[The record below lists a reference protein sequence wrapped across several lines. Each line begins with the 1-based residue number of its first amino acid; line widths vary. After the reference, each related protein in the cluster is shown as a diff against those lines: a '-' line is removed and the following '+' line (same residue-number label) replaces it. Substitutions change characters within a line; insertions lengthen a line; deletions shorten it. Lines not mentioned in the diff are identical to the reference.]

1 MMMNRAFGL
10 ATIGVLASAS
20 LAWAQAEPA
29 ASPAAASAA
38 GAAAADAEIQSFAR
52 ATLQLHA
59 LAQPTPEQ
67 MAQAIAGA
75 GIPVERYNEIAAQM
89 QKDPAL
95 QSRVNAA
102 LISAQKQAA
111 ATATP
116 GGAAAS
122 AAQPAAP
129 PPPIP
134 TSGVGGSIVGVLQK
148 VCLPMLREDQPV
160 TKAAPAAGLRL
171 NKKSGTYTAALGAA
185 PYSVSVR
192 PRGANQQVCNVEIHH
207 PLESGDDI
215 AKALNIW
222 SMHQPEMK
230 MVRNDAAVGADGL
243 KRVTLSWEQEVDGRD
258 AGLVFVRVQ
267 RPDGTPVEPGFGTA
281 TLLYSEQTG

>member
-1 MMMNRAFGL
+1 MKTNRAFGL

-29 ASPAAASAA
+29 AAPAAAPA

-59 LAQPTPEQ
+59 LGQPTPEQ

-89 QKDPAL
+89 QQDPAL

-102 LISAQKQAA
+102 LISAQQQAK

-116 GGAAAS
+116 DGEAAKAAA
-122 AAQPAAP
+122 PAGP

-134 TSGVGGSIVGVLQK
+134 TSGVGGTIVGVLQK
-148 VCLPMLREDQPV
+148 VCLPMLRQDTPV
-160 TKAAPAAGLRL
+160 SKAAPAAGLKL
-171 NKKSGTYTAALGAA
+171 NKKQGTYTAPLGAA
-185 PYSVSVR
+185 PYSIAVR

-207 PLESGDDI
+207 PLESGDEI

-230 MVRNDAAVGADGL
+230 MVRNDAAVGPDGL
-243 KRVTLSWEQEVDGRD
+243 KRVTLSWEQEADGRD

-267 RPDGTPVEPGFGTA
+267 RPDGTPVEPGVGTA
-281 TLLYSEQTG
+281 TLLYSEQAG